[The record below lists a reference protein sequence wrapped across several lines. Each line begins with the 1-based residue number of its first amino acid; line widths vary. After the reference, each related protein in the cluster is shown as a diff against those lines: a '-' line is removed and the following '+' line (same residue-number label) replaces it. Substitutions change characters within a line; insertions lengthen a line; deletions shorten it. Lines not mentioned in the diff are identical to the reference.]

1 MRASRLN
8 VLIFRIRRG
17 NNTFG
22 AISFGEVWVANS
34 AVQRYG
40 NVSRWPGQQ
49 GSCCVDLPLG
59 PDAIPGC
66 TEESPSLN
74 GLWLA
79 EGRKPRSG
87 CLTGGAAAT
96 CDLQRCFRFLS
107 GDGGST
113 YVFHAG
119 QSTLFLSK
127 IFAISIQAG
136 VANMAEPA

>member
-1 MRASRLN
+1 MAS
-8 VLIFRIRRG
+8 LIAGVASERPDIQYQTG
-17 NNTFG
+17 NNTFD
-22 AISFGEVWVANS
+22 AISFGEVLVANS

-79 EGRKPRSG
+79 EGRKATVGVSDRGG
-87 CLTGGAAAT
+87 CGNL
-96 CDLQRCFRFLS
+96 
-107 GDGGST
+107 
-113 YVFHAG
+113 
-119 QSTLFLSK
+119 
-127 IFAISIQAG
+127 
-136 VANMAEPA
+136 